1 MSDRAER
8 DKLDFCRGEPLLPSM
23 NRRQFSLAVAGAIT
37 AQGQSNPWG
46 GPVVDCHHHLR
57 RTAEDNIVHL
67 DGCGVS
73 NAMVLAREN
82 AGDQIHAVEQK
93 YPGRLLGWFAS
104 TDITKPEAEALLTN
118 AIKNGAIGFGEIKY
132 HVEAAG
138 PEMRRAYALAA
149 DLNVPILI
157 HFQEVPHTPTEGMF
171 STGFKNFEAML
182 KMYPKTRFIGH
193 ADAFWANVSADYAND
208 VAYPSG
214 PIKPGGVT
222 DKLLSDYPNLY
233 GDLSANS
240 GNNALSRDPEFT
252 AGFLKRH
259 EDKLIFGSDCA
270 CTDGKGGGISQ
281 AGNPAASR
289 LAGKCVARET
299 LTLLQKTV
307 QPAAFRK
314 MSWENAHRIYK
325 LNA

>member
-1 MSDRAER
+1 VT
-8 DKLDFCRGEPLLPSM
+8 
-23 NRRQFSLAVAGAIT
+23 RREFSRVAAGAISASLA
-37 AQGQSNPWG
+37 AQPQENLWG

-57 RTAEDNIVHL
+57 RTAEENIVHL

-73 NAMVLAREN
+73 NAMALAREN
-82 AGDQIHAVEQK
+82 SVDQIAALRQK

-104 TDITKPEAEALLTN
+104 ADITKPEAEALLTN
-118 AIKNGAIGFGEIKY
+118 AIKNGAIGFGEIKF
-132 HVEAAG
+132 HVEAGG
-138 PEMRRAYALAA
+138 PELRRMYALAA

-157 HFQEVPHTPTEGMF
+157 HFQEVPHTPTEGVF
-171 STGFKNFEAML
+171 STGFRNFEAML
-182 KMYPKTRFIGH
+182 KAYPKTIFIGH

-208 VAYPSG
+208 VAYPTGSV
-214 PIKPGGVT
+214 KRGGIT
-222 DKLLSDYPNLY
+222 DKLLGDYANLY

-270 CTDGKGGGISQ
+270 CSDGKGGGVSQ

-299 LTLLQKTV
+299 LTLLRTTV
-307 QPAAFRK
+307 SPAAFRK
-314 MSWENAHRIYK
+314 MSWENAHRVYR
-325 LNA
+325 LSA